1 MDVQEVIITLNPLP
15 PPGEIALALSKR
27 RLLSPLL
34 QRTITL
40 STKSSDSSYV
50 ILGRSSHNVTKK
62 LFPAAENAYFDS
74 PNISRHHATIFID
87 NSRYRVLKVRDTG
100 SLHGTYRCGER
111 VPRDGIV
118 LYDQDIINLG
128 TKIIYDG
135 DVIPPQR
142 ILVSIK
148 WLPVSSSLKAVTSPL
163 IGFGIQELSDS
174 EAEITASD
182 VPADANLLAAASSS
196 PSCQARIHSCGILDD
211 KENRQ
216 PSTSTIQ
223 CALTKLSEFAEKSLP
238 FDKASNDIRQRSGI
252 SEIEAEEASLQQL
265 EHAKKVKDRSP
276 QSDVH
281 DDGGHVVSWMRP
293 LLMAFAASPTLT
305 ESVSENELCAQ
316 NESNDQNEL
325 EHVIDVPNEAEVE
338 EPKEDATAI
347 QVEDRKE
354 SSAVAQTRSGIEEEP
369 IKVEIAPEE
378 EKSDKRNSSIEII
391 DLLNST
397 PVACQQAQ
405 PISPDAESKQSI
417 ENCDDQS
424 SCDAILTDV
433 PVSEGAQKPED
444 GKQVDAKRRFSDFDE
459 PTDEEIDNSPRHTI
473 TSKRRRLE
481 CSPAASTAE
490 SLAASSSSP
499 STPALIGRYAA
510 ATAVGLV
517 IGSVGTFTALLLS
530 E

>member
-1 MDVQEVIITLNPLP
+1 MDVQEVILTLTPLP

-87 NSRYRVLKVRDTG
+87 NARYRVLKVRDTG

-118 LYDQDIINLG
+118 LYDQDTINLG

-163 IGFGIQELSDS
+163 SGFGIQELSDS

-182 VPADANLLAAASSS
+182 IPVDATFSAAASSR
-196 PSCQARIHSCGILDD
+196 PSCQARIHSCDILDS
-211 KENRQ
+211 KENREA
-216 PSTSTIQ
+216 STSTIQ

-238 FDKASNDIRQRSGI
+238 FNKASKDIRQRSGK
-252 SEIEAEEASLQQL
+252 SEMEAEQASLQQL
-265 EHAKKVKDRSP
+265 EHAQKVKDRSP
-276 QSDVH
+276 PSDWH
-281 DDGGHVVSWMRP
+281 DDGGRVVSWIRP
-293 LLMAFAASPTLT
+293 LLMGFAASPTMT
-305 ESVSENELCAQ
+305 ESASDNELCVQ
-316 NESNDQNEL
+316 NESNDQNEP
-325 EHVIDVPNEAEVE
+325 EHVLNVPNQAEVE
-338 EPKEDATAI
+338 QPKEDVTAI
-347 QVEDRKE
+347 QAEECKE
-354 SSAVAQTRSGIEEEP
+354 SSVLAETRSGIEEKP
-369 IKVEIAPEE
+369 IKVEIAPEVE
-378 EKSDKRNSSIEII
+378 TCDKRNSSIEIV

-397 PVACQQAQ
+397 PAACQLAQ
-405 PISPDAESKQSI
+405 PASPDTESKQSI
-417 ENCDDQS
+417 ENCDSQP
-424 SCDAILTDV
+424 CDAIVTDV
-433 PVSEGAQKPED
+433 PVSEGTQNPED
-444 GKQVDAKRRFSDFDE
+444 GDQVDTKRRFSDFDV
-459 PTDEEIDNSPRHTI
+459 PTDEEIDNSPRYTI

-481 CSPAASTAE
+481 CSPAAGTAE
-490 SLAASSSSP
+490 SLAGPSSSP

>member
-1 MDVQEVIITLNPLP
+1 MDVQEVILTLTPLP

-50 ILGRSSHNVTKK
+50 ILGRSSHNVSKK
-62 LFPAAENAYFDS
+62 LFPATENAYFDS

-118 LYDQDIINLG
+118 LYDQDTINLG

-163 IGFGIQELSDS
+163 TGFGIQELSDS

-182 VPADANLLAAASSS
+182 IPVDATFSAAASSR
-196 PSCQARIHSCGILDD
+196 PSCQDMIHSCGIVDD
-211 KENRQ
+211 KENRR
-216 PSTSTIQ
+216 PSRSTIQ
-223 CALTKLSEFAEKSLP
+223 CALTTLSEFAEKSLP
-238 FDKASNDIRQRSGI
+238 FNKASKDIRQRSGK
-252 SEIEAEEASLQQL
+252 SEIEAEQASLQQL
-265 EHAKKVKDRSP
+265 EDAKKVKDMSSP
-276 QSDVH
+276 SDVH
-281 DDGGHVVSWMRP
+281 YDGGRVVSWMRP
-293 LLMAFAASPTLT
+293 LLMGFAASPTLA
-305 ESVSENELCAQ
+305 ESVSENELSTQ
-316 NESNDQNEL
+316 NESNDQNEF
-325 EHVIDVPNEAEVE
+325 IDFPNEVEVE
-338 EPKEDATAI
+338 QPKEAVTAV
-347 QVEDRKE
+347 QVEERKE
-354 SSAVAQTRSGIEEEP
+354 SLAVAETRSGIEEKP
-369 IKVEIAPEE
+369 IKVEITPET

-397 PVACQQAQ
+397 PVACQLTQ
-405 PISPDAESKQSI
+405 PASLDTESKQPI
-417 ENCDDQS
+417 ENCDDQL
-424 SCDAILTDV
+424 CDAILTDV
-433 PVSEGAQKPED
+433 PVSEGPQKPEHD
-444 GKQVDAKRRFSDFDE
+444 EQVHAKRRFSEFDE
-459 PTDEEIDNSPRHTI
+459 LTDEEIDYRPAHTI

-481 CSPAASTAE
+481 CSPAAGTAE
-490 SLAASSSSP
+490 SLAAPSSSP